1 MRIKIGQ
8 KASLSKTITEADVY
22 NYAAVVGDFNG
33 IHLNKEKAKNG
44 VFKARVAHGMM
55 VGSLISTVLGTKL
68 PGEGTVYLEQNLKFK
83 APVYFGDTVTAKV
96 EVTHVLNEGK
106 GIYRL
111 ETIVVNQ
118 KNECVI
124 DGNAVVQYNEKY
136 EG

>member
-1 MRIKIGQ
+1 MKIKIGQ

-22 NYAAVVGDFNG
+22 NYAAVVEDFNG
-33 IHLNKEKAKNG
+33 IHLNKEKAENG
-44 VFKARVAHGMM
+44 IFKARVAHGMM
-55 VGSLISTVLGTKL
+55 VGSLISAVLGTKL
-68 PGEGTVYLEQNLKFK
+68 PGEGTIYLEQNLKFK

-118 KNECVI
+118 KNKCVI